1 MRCPGQDT
9 RYLKPDDI
17 FEVNCGQCGYSIE
30 FFKDDASR
38 RCPNCGS
45 RIVNPKISMGCAQW
59 CKHAKECLGFDP
71 QNQQREQRSEASL
84 ADRLVDAMKNEFGDD
99 QRRSPCELD
108 E

>member
-17 FEVNCGQCGYSIE
+17 FEVDCGQCGYSIE

-45 RIVNPKISMGCAQW
+45 RVANPKISVGCAQW

-71 QNQQREQRSEASL
+71 QSL
-84 ADRLVDAMKNEFGDD
+84 QLNEVLKDAGDKKIKGNG
-99 QRRSPCELD
+99 
-108 E
+108 

>member
-45 RIVNPKISMGCAQW
+45 RIANPKISVGCAQW
-59 CKHAKECLGFDP
+59 CKHAKECLSFNSQILQLNEVLKDG
-71 QNQQREQRSEASL
+71 E
-84 ADRLVDAMKNEFGDD
+84 DRKSKTDG
-99 QRRSPCELD
+99 
-108 E
+108 